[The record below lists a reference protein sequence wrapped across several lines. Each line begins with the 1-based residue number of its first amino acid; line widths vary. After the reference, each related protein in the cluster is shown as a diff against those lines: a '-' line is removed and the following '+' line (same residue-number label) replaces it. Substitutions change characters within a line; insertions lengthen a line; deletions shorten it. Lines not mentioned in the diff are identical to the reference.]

1 MKIIKNTL
9 RFMPAILT
17 GFFIFGQNA
26 FAAPLAPTVSP
37 TTITSGDTVNVTMKC
52 TVAGNVIDAVYLNP
66 TGGSQTEVSSFTDHT
81 CTASDVTTGY
91 TVPVIVTFSGSS
103 SSTVTITFN
112 ESGSTAGGSPGISPA
127 SSSITV
133 NPVVSPTSA
142 IVETTGSTVALDGS
156 DPITNN
162 MWLKHTYTIKNTGSV
177 NLVIGDD
184 PDERVVFWSGHWSDN
199 KSSIIS
205 NGGLNN
211 CTLGDFNYECTDFTI
226 APGQSVTFSFKSY
239 FQECQNESVSVGT
252 ILQQSIEPGVGI
264 ISGNIDDAS
273 KENAAHVFSYKYI
286 GCDYNPNSAGSSS
299 SSNTSTTKVPKT
311 GYSPL
316 VTSLMIITAGAV
328 LAGGSVLAANKLKR

>member
-9 RFMPAILT
+9 RFISAILT
-17 GFFIFGQNA
+17 GFLIFGQNA
-26 FAAPLAPTVSP
+26 FAAPPAPTVSP
-37 TTITSGDTVNVTMKC
+37 STITSGGTVNVTMMC

-66 TGGSQTEVSSFTDHT
+66 TGGAQTEVSSFTDHT

-91 TVPVIVTFSGSS
+91 TAPIVVTLLGSS
-103 SSTVTITFN
+103 NTVRITFN

-127 SSSITV
+127 SNSITV
-133 NPVVSPTSA
+133 NPVASA
-142 IVETTGSTVALDGS
+142 LATIETTGSTVALDGS

-162 MWLKHTYTIKNTGSV
+162 MWLKHTYTIKNIGSV

-184 PDERVVFWSGHWSDN
+184 PGEYVLFGSGHWSDN

-211 CTLGDFNYECTDFTI
+211 CTLEDFHYRCTDFTI

-239 FQECQNESVSVGT
+239 FQECLAESVSVGT
-252 ILQQSIEPGVGI
+252 TLQETDLRLSINTSDI
-264 ISGNIDDAS
+264 NISDS
-273 KENAAHVFSYKYI
+273 KENDTHGFSYKYI
-286 GCDYNPNSAGSSS
+286 GCDYNVNSAGSSS
-299 SSNTSTTKVPKT
+299 GSSTSTTKVPKT

-316 VTSLMIITAGAV
+316 VTSLMIISAGAV
-328 LAGGSVLAANKLKR
+328 LASGSVIAFNKFKK